1 MRLQNGTDTD
11 GSELRLGCISEDYKQ
26 TKLRD
31 EEEAQQR
38 ASSVS
43 RDERADRR
51 AAQAEVEA
59 AAARAAAAVEAACE
73 VAKGALTLVA
83 TLMTGTDGDLVAT
96 SANVRVSTGRTPRI
110 GNDGGGDG
118 DDDDGVV
125 MVSMM
130 NPDTGTEGQ
139 GDGDQGAAQ
148 APGLAAAGTG
158 SS

>member
-1 MRLQNGTDTD
+1 
-11 GSELRLGCISEDYKQ
+11 
-26 TKLRD
+26 
-31 EEEAQQR
+31 
-38 ASSVS
+38 
-43 RDERADRR
+43 
-51 AAQAEVEA
+51 
-59 AAARAAAAVEAACE
+59 
-73 VAKGALTLVA
+73 
-83 TLMTGTDGDLVAT
+83 MTGTDGDLVAT